1 MGTCPSSLLVNKVA
15 LMLSVE
21 AARYII
27 RTSPCISALSVGK
40 VSTSFFIS
48 WSAAAASCVHYMF
61 FLSVQ
66 LLSTLK
72 KGRDLSAPFDKNWIR
87 DANFQLR
94 LFHAKTSALVLR
106 RFHNLSLK
114 CSGSCFPMVTV
125 CSGYLLLTIIFSSTL
140 VQLRTP
146 SVFPRE
152 VSRIFFTPSPILS
165 NLCVENTVPI
175 PWMVWNLTAPWI
187 VETTIPICYIV
198 VLPKSIFYGEL
209 DLTMMKLRFSLLE
222 RGVSPI
228 VISKELLQ

>member
-1 MGTCPSSLLVNKVA
+1 MLPQYRSSLIAVFRSSSF
-15 LMLSVE
+15 MSV
-21 AARYII
+21 
-27 RTSPCISALSVGK
+27 LLL
-40 VSTSFFIS
+40 TSFLT
-48 WSAAAASCVHYMF
+48 AATSCVHCMF

-72 KGRDLSAPFDKNWIR
+72 KGRDLSAPFDRNWLR
-87 DANFQLR
+87 AATFSLR
-94 LFHAKTSALVLR
+94 LFPIDR
-106 RFHNLSLK
+106 NG
-114 CSGSCFPMVTV
+114 SGDACHISM
-125 CSGYLLLTIIFSSTL
+125 S
-140 VQLRTP
+140 
-146 SVFPRE
+146 PRKDICVGE

-187 VETTIPICYIV
+187 VETTIPIFCIA
-198 VLPKSIFYGEL
+198 VLPNSIFYGEL